1 MLAPSKGCSFR
12 NEVAVNSNS
21 VAVAKISNIMIG
33 SNKDVIDVLTV
44 SEYSFIQSM
53 NVVTKDST
61 YFNIKT
67 ADIFPRRNYKRK
79 KLSFSL

>member
-1 MLAPSKGCSFR
+1 MIVSSKG
-12 NEVAVNSNS
+12 
-21 VAVAKISNIMIG
+21 
-33 SNKDVIDVLTV
+33 VIDVLTI

-67 ADIFPRRNYKRK
+67 EDIFPRKKYKRK
-79 KLSFSL
+79 KLSFSLWEFTLMINIHFNELLSDS